1 MKCAGW
7 PPKIVADH
15 EKWASKCCLKQ
26 RHGLTRF
33 GLQNDLYPAA
43 VDVLSRTAPPKV
55 EVKEEPLSVKME
67 GTAEHEPKTASQTQL
82 ESKPSN
88 HSNKENVAPYKT
100 PAAKKMAQYANT
112 PGFTPPSTG
121 YGFCAQAW
129 KMVWS
134 KRTT

>member
-1 MKCAGW
+1 MGS
-7 PPKIVADH
+7 P
-15 EKWASKCCLKQ
+15 
-26 RHGLTRF
+26 
-33 GLQNDLYPAA
+33 DLILSMVVYPAA

-129 KMVWS
+129 KIGWS
-134 KRTT
+134 KRTTSISLFNRPSSSFSCSRAV